1 MYNLLKIIENNLKI
15 RQNKAKV
22 MEFVSEVDKK
32 VEDKEFSSLF
42 IVLGFFLCPKY
53 AKGANQSTV
62 MKKP

>member
-1 MYNLLKIIENNLKI
+1 
-15 RQNKAKV
+15 